1 MDRGNRMETKK
12 KKSTDKSSKNILKR
26 MPDALAALFLCISF
40 ICVCY
45 YIFYIFRDEITSDCT
60 DTILWA
66 QAMVT
71 SGKIF
76 SPTFRYAGF
85 IPFGGQTIM
94 YLFVKVLGVTM
105 KAQMLSMFTFA
116 VLFLVAVYFAAYS
129 LLGSYRYAGFTTGVM
144 LATLCVSVKLREIF
158 FGHIIYYS
166 LGVLFYA
173 VTLIIIAGIIKAPK
187 DKPDKVKTGKGEVIL
202 YAVLGIFMF
211 LTATD
216 GLLSIVQCMLP
227 LFGAVVMI
235 WCFNTDKK
243 MISDKKLYM
252 LAAVMLVSSGIGFIA
267 GGKMHGDMV
276 AGYAEAYSAFDGAAD
291 WTDNLMK
298 LIPQWYQLLGVTAAS
313 GLKFMSAEG
322 LYNLIL
328 IAYAT
333 FIFVIPVIMLVRIR
347 KIDNIMVKI
356 LVISHWI
363 MTAVIMAGYVFGRL
377 SGGNWRL
384 SPLLCSAILICAAYV
399 KMCISDRKTVRFG
412 YLAMAV
418 VVFINLLISAKVM
431 SIDAEAY
438 KENIYYQLADE
449 LESRGLEY
457 GYATFWNANVIT
469 LISDSKVTVRSIDI
483 SSDSKISKGYYQS
496 ESYWFDDQPGVQK
509 YFMLLTKREFTDVA
523 QNDSESIGGY
533 DDYFSFDNYYILIYD
548 DNPMNR

>member
-1 MDRGNRMETKK
+1 MDTKTKK
-12 KKSTDKSSKNILKR
+12 ITDKSRKDILKL
-26 MPDALAALFLCISF
+26 MPDILAALFLCISF

-76 SPTFRYAGF
+76 SPTFKYAGF

-94 YLFVKVLGVTM
+94 YLFVKALGVTM
-105 KAQMLSMFTFA
+105 KAQMLSMLAFT
-116 VLFLVAVYFAAYS
+116 VLFLAAVYFAAYS
-129 LLGSYRYAGFTTGVM
+129 LLGSYRYAGFTAGVM

-173 VTLIIIAGIIKAPK
+173 VTLIIIAAIIKMPESR
-187 DKPDKVKTGKGEVIL
+187 DKAGKKEIIM
-202 YAVLGIFMF
+202 YAVLGVFMF

-243 MISDKKLYM
+243 MVSDKKLYI
-252 LAAVMLVSSGIGFIA
+252 LAAVMCIASGIGFIA
-267 GGKMHGDMV
+267 GGKLHGDMV
-276 AGYAEAYSAFDGAAD
+276 AGYAEAYSAFDGASD

-298 LIPQWYQLLGVTAAS
+298 LIPQWYQLLGVTATS
-313 GLKFMSAEG
+313 GLKFMSPEG
-322 LYNLIL
+322 VYNLIL

-333 FIFVIPVIMLVRIR
+333 FIFIIPVIMLARIR

-363 MTAVIMAGYVFGRL
+363 MAAVIMAGYVFGRL

-384 SPLLCSAILICAAYV
+384 SPLLCSAVLICAAYI
-399 KMCISDRKTVRFG
+399 KMCVSDRKTVRFG

-431 SIDAEAY
+431 SIDADAY
-438 KENIYYQLADE
+438 KENVYYMLSKE

-469 LISDSKVTVRSIDI
+469 LLSDSNVRVRCIDI
-483 SSDSKISKGYYQS
+483 SSENKISNGYYQS
-496 ESYWFDDQPGVQK
+496 ESYWFDDQPDVES

-523 QNDSESIGGY
+523 QNDPDAIGGY
-533 DDYFSFDNYYILIYD
+533 NDYFSFDNYYILIYD
-548 DNPMNR
+548 FNPVNR